1 MRWLVY
7 LSLVILFLIG
17 ISKAIAG
24 PYTSSIHG
32 NTTHGVYRIGLNG
45 TYARGNCAHCH
56 EMHTTPNP
64 FALFANNF
72 NNATLTGPYSQS
84 DDFCFYCH
92 GSPSKQVGGILNYDY
107 SKTFGGATN
116 STATTILDLF
126 NQASY
131 HDLYDIWNFAQ
142 NTFPSFFTALSNPCV
157 ACHNPHLVHRSCG
170 KPGGVFDPT
179 QSAIS
184 RPTSHDTLWG
194 DNSTERMSNYTG
206 TTLIYQPPM
215 YFNSTNY
222 EPDDASNDRL
232 TQAAKTP
239 DYVSFC
245 TDCHN
250 PYNTIYS
257 HELGRNLKY
266 IDWANEK
273 HGKGAADGT
282 INVHP
287 PFSNASIGKYV
298 LSCLDCH
305 EPHGSP
311 NLFLIRTEVNGKK
324 LRGPITAVTDLGL
337 LCRQCHLDD
346 AAFSGNSLY
355 VNRWCIIHHNEL
367 KNCGFTVSNV
377 TDVPYPVTW
386 GCGGCHG
393 TFSTD
398 GCFHCHFHNS
408 TYPDSNGIIR
418 RTF

>member
-1 MRWLVY
+1 MRLLVY
-7 LSLVILFLIG
+7 LSFVFVLML

-32 NTTHGVYRIGLNG
+32 NSTYGVYRSSLNS

-72 NNATLTGPYSQS
+72 NNATLTGPYTQS

-92 GSPSKQVGGILNYDY
+92 GSPSEQVGGILNYDY
-107 SKTFGGATN
+107 SKNFGGATN

-142 NTFPSFFTALSNPCV
+142 NAFPSFFTALSNPCV

-170 KPGGVFDPT
+170 KPGGAFDPT

-194 DNSTERMSNYTG
+194 DNSTERMDYYAG
-206 TTLIYQPPM
+206 ALIYQPPM
-215 YFNSTNY
+215 YYNSTNY
-222 EPDDASNDRL
+222 EPDGASAVQA

-257 HELGRNLKY
+257 HELGRNLR
-266 IDWANEK
+266 IVDWANEK
-273 HGKGAADGT
+273 HGRGAADGT

-287 PFSNASIGKYV
+287 PFSNASIGQYV

-311 NLFLIRTEVNGKK
+311 NLYLIRTEVNGK
-324 LRGPITAVTDLGL
+324 PLGGTIDTSNGAL
-337 LCRQCHLDD
+337 GWLCRQCHLDD
-346 AAFSGNSLY
+346 AAAFGGAVNSWEY
-355 VNRWCIIHHNEL
+355 IHHYSADAPYIR
-367 KNCGFTVSNV
+367 KGCSTCHYSYPINCL
-377 TDVPYPVTW
+377 D
-386 GCGGCHG
+386 CHY
-393 TFSTD
+393 
-398 GCFHCHFHNS
+398 HNS
-408 TYPDSNGIIR
+408 NATDSYGNVR